1 MLNDDF
7 YEKFASEWIEAWNS
21 HDIESILS
29 HYEEDFE
36 FSSPILAK
44 LNPASGGRLT
54 GKEGAR
60 AYWSKALTILPDLY
74 FEPVTLLKGV
84 GSMVIYYKGVGGKL
98 CAEFFVFG
106 TSGKVSSSH
115 AHGAIDAD
123 RKDIDADGA
132 DK

>member
-7 YEKFASEWIEAWNS
+7 HEKFASEWIKAWNS
-21 HDIESILS
+21 HDMERILS
-29 HYEEDFE
+29 HYEDDFE
-36 FSSPILAK
+36 FSSPVLAK

-60 AYWSKALTILPDLY
+60 AYWSKALAILPDLY

-84 GSMVIYYKGVGGKL
+84 GSLVIYYKGVGGKL

-106 TSGKVSSSH
+106 ASGKVSSSH

-123 RKDIDADGA
+123 RKDY
-132 DK
+132 